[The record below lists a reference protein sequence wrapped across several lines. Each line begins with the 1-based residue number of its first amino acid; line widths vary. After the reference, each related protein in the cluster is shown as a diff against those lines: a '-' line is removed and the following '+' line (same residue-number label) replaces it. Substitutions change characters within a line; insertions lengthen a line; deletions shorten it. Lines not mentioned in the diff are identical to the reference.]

1 MENDTWGKNREY
13 FDLGYY
19 TYQFLDAGK
28 EYTFDF
34 VFKSK
39 NREIVETASI
49 TVVPKKGEEVYIKKI
64 VTIQH

>member
-49 TVVPKKGEEVYIKKI
+49 TVVP
-64 VTIQH
+64 